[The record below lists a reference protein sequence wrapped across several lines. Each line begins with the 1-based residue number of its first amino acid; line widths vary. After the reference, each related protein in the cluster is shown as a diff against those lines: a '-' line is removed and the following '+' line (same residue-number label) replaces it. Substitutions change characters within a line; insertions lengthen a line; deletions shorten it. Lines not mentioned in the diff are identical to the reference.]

1 MTEYEKAV
9 DYINQIPKFTRKHT
23 AEHTREFMKRLGDPC
38 HDRKIIHVAG
48 TNGKGSVC
56 AFMQAILLSEGKR
69 TGLFTSPHL
78 IKPNERIRIDNV
90 CISDEEFSEV
100 FLQVKKVVDEME
112 KEGISHPSYF
122 EFLYGMGMKAFSAH
136 DPEYIILE
144 TGLGGRLDATNSFEH
159 PYASVITSV
168 GMDHMDILG
177 DSIEK
182 IAAEKAGIIKNGV
195 PVFFDGNDSKAADV
209 IRQTARMMGAPC
221 HEIRKDAF
229 EIEKITDKDI
239 AFSIS
244 NEYDKNT
251 LWQTSGTGIYQP
263 MNASLAV
270 EVMKNIWKE
279 EVTADRLNKWKKAVS
294 EVKWRGR
301 MEEIRD
307 GVVLD
312 GAHNIP
318 AVRSFIESLKM
329 QAAYF
334 EKEKNYRPKIV
345 VLFSA
350 VSDKDYESMIGEL
363 CSCELIDEFVIT
375 KVEDKRGAVARS
387 LADIFSAHTDKPV
400 FVGDTA
406 DEAFK
411 TAVNRKGSDGRLFCL
426 GSLYLV
432 GELMDILGGKNA

>member
-9 DYINQIPKFTRKHT
+9 EYINDIPKFTRKHT
-23 AEHTREFMKRLGDPC
+23 AEHTREFMKRLGEPC

-90 CISDEEFSEV
+90 CISDEEFAAVFAEV
-100 FLQVKKVVDEME
+100 KSVVDEME

-122 EFLYGMGMKAFSAH
+122 EFLYGMGMKAFAGH
-136 DPEYIILE
+136 DLEYIILE
-144 TGLGGRLDATNSFEH
+144 TGLGGRLDATNSFRT
-159 PYASVITSV
+159 PVISVITSV

-182 IAAEKAGIIKNGV
+182 IAAEKAGIIKKDV
-195 PVFFDGNDSKAADV
+195 PVFFDGNDPKAADV
-209 IRQTARMMGAPC
+209 IRQTAEKTGAPC
-221 HEIRKDAF
+221 REIRKDAY
-229 EIEKITDKDI
+229 EIKKITDKYI
-239 AFSIS
+239 AFSIL

-251 LWQTSGTGIYQP
+251 LWKINCTGMYQP
-263 MNASLAV
+263 MNASIAV
-270 EVMKNIWKE
+270 EVMKYIFKDNI
-279 EVTADRLNKWKKAVS
+279 TAERLSKWKNAVA

-301 MEEIRD
+301 MEEIMD
-307 GVVLD
+307 GVILD

-318 AVRSFIESLKM
+318 AVRSFVESLKM
-329 QAAYF
+329 QIAYY
-334 EKEKNYRPKIV
+334 EKEYNYRPKIV

-350 VSDKDYESMIGEL
+350 VSDKDYENMISEL
-363 CSCELIDEFVIT
+363 CDCRLIDEFVIT
-375 KVEDKRGAVARS
+375 KVEDKRGAVAGS

-406 DEAFK
+406 DSAFK
-411 TAVNRKGSDGRLFCL
+411 TAVERKGSDGRLYCL